1 MLVGID
7 SATCQNWPVQYPAI
21 LAFQVRTMGKSTYPN
36 LLSTLFQH
44 TAVLDTPAIIG
55 IAAGGAGAAL
65 LLTVVCL
72 LMLCVY
78 RCARRGSHES
88 ECLCAGREEGGGA
101 DVRLG
106 GE

>member
-1 MLVGID
+1 MEKGQLVI
-7 SATCQNWPVQYPAI
+7 TIHLVY
-21 LAFQVRTMGKSTYPN
+21 
-36 LLSTLFQH
+36 LSSPLSLQFRH

-78 RCARRGSHES
+78 RCAKRGSHES
-88 ECLCAGREEGGGA
+88 ECLCAGREGGRGGGG
-101 DVRLG
+101 RLPSVV
-106 GE
+106 

>member
-1 MLVGID
+1 MNSII
-7 SATCQNWPVQYPAI
+7 PI
-21 LAFQVRTMGKSTYPN
+21 LILTSP
-36 LLSTLFQH
+36 LSTLFQH

-78 RCARRGSHES
+78 RCAKRGSHES
-88 ECLCAGREEGGGA
+88 ECLCVGREGG
-101 DVRLG
+101 RLPSIVY
-106 GE
+106 